1 MIRDNILASSGLL
14 VDKLGGPSVKPYQ
27 PEGLWDEVIGGGGG
41 SLARYV
47 QSEGENLYRRSL
59 YTFWKKTVPPPSM
72 MIFDASSRDNCE
84 VKRQDTSTPLQ
95 SLTLMNNPEFIEA
108 ANFLSKSIENKS
120 LNTNDKII
128 YLYRTVTGRTP
139 TNNEISKL
147 KDYLK
152 DQIELD
158 NLNAFNKLTML
169 VYNLDE
175 TSQKS

>member
-1 MIRDNILASSGLL
+1 
-14 VDKLGGPSVKPYQ
+14 
-27 PEGLWDEVIGGGGG
+27 
-41 SLARYV
+41 
-47 QSEGENLYRRSL
+47 
-59 YTFWKKTVPPPSM
+59 
-72 MIFDASSRDNCE
+72 
-84 VKRQDTSTPLQ
+84 
-95 SLTLMNNPEFIEA
+95 MNNPEFIEA
-108 ANFLSKSIENKS
+108 ANFLSESIENKS

-139 TNNEISKL
+139 NNNEISKL
-147 KDYLK
+147 KNYLK

>member
-1 MIRDNILASSGLL
+1 
-14 VDKLGGPSVKPYQ
+14 
-27 PEGLWDEVIGGGGG
+27 
-41 SLARYV
+41 
-47 QSEGENLYRRSL
+47 
-59 YTFWKKTVPPPSM
+59 M

-120 LNTNDKII
+120 LNINDKII

-139 TNNEISKL
+139 NNNEISKL
-147 KDYLK
+147 KNYLK

-158 NLNAFNKLTML
+158 NVNAFNKLTML